1 MVTQPDQLDAWL
13 AAPRE
18 TENLEFKEAKQQYD
32 NNKLF
37 KYCVALANEG
47 GGHLVL
53 GVTDKPPRKIV
64 GSSAF
69 PNIVD
74 IQSKLFEKL
83 KFRVDVEELL
93 HPDGRVLIFH
103 IPSRPTGTA
112 YSLEGAYLMRSTEE
126 LVPMSE
132 DRLRR
137 IFSEGKPDWLMED
150 AMTELSDEE
159 VLRLLDTQAFFRLV
173 KIPYPSSPSAAF
185 ERLVSEGLLSR
196 ERSGW
201 KISNLA
207 AILLADNLEN
217 FPLDVSR
224 KAPRVVIYEGANK
237 LATRFDYQGKKGYA
251 VGFKGLVEYVDKVAP
266 QNKFVE
272 EVLREEVKMFP
283 QQALRELIANALIH
297 QDFSVRGG
305 SVMIEMYSDR
315 VEISNPGIPPIQV
328 DRFIDE
334 YRSRNERLADLMR
347 RMGACEEKGSGVDKV
362 VSAAEVYQL
371 PAPDFRVS
379 EARTTAIL
387 FAHQEFAAM
396 SRGDR
401 TRACYQH
408 CCLKYVS
415 NARLSNHSLRE
426 RFRLPEAK
434 TATASQVI
442 AATKEAGLIKADETD
457 SASTRYARYVPY
469 WA

>member
-1 MVTQPDQLDAWL
+1 METRPDQLEAWL

-32 NNKLF
+32 TTKLF

-47 GGHLVL
+47 GGHFVL

-64 GSSAF
+64 GSAAF
-69 PNIVD
+69 TNLAD

-83 KFRVDVEELL
+83 RFRVDVEELL
-93 HPDGRVLIFH
+93 HPEGRVVVFH
-103 IPSRPTGTA
+103 VPSRPVGTA
-112 YSLEGAYLMRSTEE
+112 YSLEGAYLMRSTED

-132 DRLRR
+132 DRLRQ
-137 IFSEGKPDWLMED
+137 IFSEGKPDWLFESSLS
-150 AMTELSDEE
+150 ELPDEE
-159 VLRLLDTQAFFRLV
+159 VLGLLDTPAYFRLM
-173 KIPYPSSPSAAF
+173 KLPYPSNPAAAL
-185 ERLVSEGLLSR
+185 ERLASEELLFKSSR
-196 ERSGW
+196 GW
-201 KISNLA
+201 NISNLA
-207 AILLADNLEN
+207 AILLAENLEA

-251 VGFKGLVEYVDKVAP
+251 VGFKGLVEYVHKVAP

-297 QDFSVRGG
+297 QDFSVRGS

-387 FAHQEFAAM
+387 FSHQDFGNM

-415 NARLSNHSLRE
+415 NARMSNQSLRE

-442 AATKEAGLIKADETD
+442 AATKEAGLIKPDETD
-457 SASTRYARYVPY
+457 STSTRYARYVPY